1 MRWHFIGIGGSGMSA
16 LAHALLDRGDV
27 VSGSDQSE
35 SAVMAALA
43 ERGARVHAGH
53 DGNDPMIATA
63 DRIVV
68 TDAVPKT
75 NVEMIVARDL
85 GKPVVRRAALLG
97 ELMAE
102 RIGIAVA
109 GTAGKTTTTA
119 MVAWILR
126 ESGRDPSFFVGG
138 TVLGVGRGGYW
149 GNGPEL
155 VAESDEYAGSFW
167 ELHPQIAVIMNVE
180 AEHLDFYGD
189 FAGVQASFRRFA
201 GNVKPGG
208 ALLFGG
214 DDRGARDLHDIIKE
228 PSRTYSLFGT
238 TADFEWVA
246 ANESRNAQGGSDFEL
261 FHRGHLRASVRLIVP
276 GHHNVLDALAALAA
290 VDALGTL
297 EIAAAAEALS
307 SFRGTK
313 RRLEVIGMTAN
324 GILVIDDYSHH
335 PTKIAA
341 ALNALRTHLPERR
354 QVVIF
359 QPHTYSRTRNH
370 LDEFAR
376 TLAPADVVIVMD
388 IYGARERDTM
398 GVTSQDLVDR
408 INAIS
413 ANKASLAPATSD
425 AVDAAGRV
433 LKPGDVALTMGAGD
447 VWMVAERLMA
457 VDARRYY

>member
-35 SAVMAALA
+35 SAVMTGLA
-43 ERGARVHAGH
+43 ERGASVHVGH
-53 DGNDPMIATA
+53 DGNDPMIAAA

-68 TDAVPKT
+68 TEAVPKT
-75 NVEMIVARDL
+75 NAELVAARDL
-85 GKPVVRRAALLG
+85 VKPVVRRAALLG
-97 ELMAE
+97 ELIVE
-102 RIGIAVA
+102 RTGIAVA

-126 ESGRDPSFFVGG
+126 ESGRDPSFVVGG
-138 TVLGVGRGGYW
+138 TMLGVGRGGYW

-155 VAESDEYAGSFW
+155 VAEADEYAGSFW
-167 ELHPQIAVIMNVE
+167 ELHPQIAVVMNVE

-201 GNVKPGG
+201 GNVPAGG
-208 ALLFGG
+208 TLLFGG
-214 DDRGARDLHDIIKE
+214 DDRGARDLYDVVKE

-238 TADFEWVA
+238 TADCDWVA

-261 FHRGHLRASVRLIVP
+261 FHRGHRRASVRLIVP

-290 VDALGTL
+290 VDALGAVD
-297 EIAAAAEALS
+297 IAAAAETLG

-313 RRLEVIGMTAN
+313 RRLEVVGTTTQ
-324 GILVIDDYSHH
+324 GVLVIDDYSHH

-341 ALNALRTHLPERR
+341 ALDALRAHLPERR

-413 ANKASLAPATSD
+413 AGKALLAPAASD
-425 AVDAAGRV
+425 ALDAALQA
-433 LKPGDVALTMGAGD
+433 LKPGDIALTMGAGD

-457 VDARRYY
+457 S